1 MKELSFNVRAR
12 LSVMMF
18 LQFFIWSVW
27 FVTLVTYLGTTLNQ
41 KGAYIGAAYG
51 TMNWGAI
58 FAPMVVGMIAD
69 RFFPAQYVL
78 AFCHLVGAALL
89 YFTSKT
95 TEPTALYWM
104 LIAYAIFYNP
114 TLTLVNAI
122 SFPQLSSPEKQF
134 PGIRIFGTFG
144 WIAAGWVTALLKLE
158 ASSTPMLIAAGCSL
172 LLALFSLAL
181 PHTPPKSVGKS
192 VTIRDVFGLDTI
204 GLMKDRSFATFVIG
218 SLLICIPLSF
228 YYTFTNGFLNDRGV
242 ENAAGVMTFGQM
254 SEVLFMLIMPFFF
267 VRLGVKKM
275 LLIGMA
281 AWALRYVF
289 FAFGDAHGKIAL
301 LYLGIILHGVCFDF
315 FFVTGQIYTDNVAPK
330 SIRGSAQGFIGI
342 ITYGIGMLI
351 GNYIAGAVVNHYQEV
366 DKIDPWKPIWL
377 VPAAMAA
384 VVILLFAIFFRE
396 KPASN
401 VNADEV
407 ASAGTALE
415 MQ

>member
-1 MKELSFNVRAR
+1 MKELSLNVRAR
-12 LSVMMF
+12 LSIMMF
-18 LQFFIWSVW
+18 LQFFIWGVW
-27 FVTLVTYLGTTLNQ
+27 FVTLVTYLHVTLKQ
-41 KGAYIGAAYG
+41 DFFYVGAAYG

-58 FAPMVVGMIAD
+58 FAPLLVGMIAD

-78 AFCHLVGAALL
+78 AFCHLVGAVLL

-114 TLTLVNAI
+114 TLTLANAI

-144 WIAAGWVTALLKLE
+144 WIAAGWMTALLKLE
-158 ASSTPMLIAAGCSL
+158 ASATPMLIAAGCSL

-181 PHTPPKSVGKS
+181 PNTPPKSAGKS

-204 GLMKDRSFATFVIG
+204 ALMKDRSFATFVIG

-228 YYTFTNGFLNDRGV
+228 YYTFTNGFLNARGV

-289 FAFGDAHGKIAL
+289 FAFGDAHEKIAL
-301 LYLGIILHGVCFDF
+301 LYTGIILHGVCFDF
-315 FFVTGQIYTDNVAPK
+315 FFVTGQIYTDNAAPK

-351 GNYIAGAVVNHYQEV
+351 GNYIAGAVVNHYQDV

-384 VVILLFAIFFRE
+384 VVILFFAIFFRE
-396 KPASN
+396 KPASSVTDAE
-401 VNADEV
+401 VN
-407 ASAGTALE
+407 SAGAALE